1 MASRRAPAA
10 PKVRHSLDALF
21 RPRAVAVVGAS
32 RSPHS
37 IGRQVIANL
46 LADGFTGPI
55 FPVNPNTRVVH
66 SMKCYPS
73 VRAIPDPVDLC
84 VVVVP
89 ADAVLQVAE
98 ECGRK
103 GVKGLVVVTAGFRE
117 IGGAGIARE
126 QRLKAI
132 AQRHGM
138 RVIGPNCMGILNT
151 EEAFRLNASFAA
163 ARPSPGHIGFV
174 SQSGALGEAI
184 LAESRAEGLG
194 VAQFASV
201 GNLVDVTAEDLIE
214 YWEDDPRVR
223 LILLYIESV
232 GDPVRFT
239 RAARRVSRKKP
250 ILAVKAG
257 RSPEG
262 ARAAGSHTGSVAGAD
277 VAADTLL
284 AQCGVIRCGTLREM
298 FMLAAALLTQPLPRG
313 NRVAV
318 VTNAGGPG
326 ILATDAL
333 ISRDLK
339 VPELGPATRQRLVKV
354 LPAEATSRN
363 PVDLIASADG
373 PRYRKVLEAVCR
385 DPGIDALAVLFVS
398 PIMIDVQA
406 VASAILAGTR
416 GIKKPMVACVMGRHR
431 EEEAMATLRGR
442 GVPVYRFPEE
452 AARTL
457 AGLWRAAELRAQP
470 TGRSVK
476 FRVARDAAA
485 QLLRRAGGWLDP
497 ERVERVLRAYG
508 LPLAPSRRVTTPAA
522 AMETAHALGY
532 PVVLK
537 TSSARIL
544 HKSEVKGVVL
554 GLKTGDEVL
563 EAAQDLLARARRL
576 DPRARLQVQCMVEG
590 QREILLGMTRD
601 PGYGPLFAVGMGGV
615 LVEVLRDVAVRIG
628 PLHDLDPDAMLR
640 SLKGWPLLQGFRG
653 DPPCDLR
660 TAREA
665 LLRLNQLVED
675 FPRIAEVEINPFILG
690 REGEPSFAV
699 DARLRVE

>member
-1 MASRRAPAA
+1 M
-10 PKVRHSLDALF
+10 
-21 RPRAVAVVGAS
+21 AVVGAS

-46 LADGFTGPI
+46 IADGFTGPI
-55 FPVNPNTRVVH
+55 FPVNPNSTVVH

-73 VRAIPDPVDLC
+73 VRLIPDPVDLC
-84 VVVVP
+84 VIVVP
-89 ADAVLQVAE
+89 ADAVLDVAE

-117 IGGAGIARE
+117 IGGVGIERE
-126 QRLKAI
+126 HKLKAI
-132 AQRHGM
+132 ARRYGM

-151 EEAFRLNASFAA
+151 EDGYRLNASFAA
-163 ARPSPGHIGFV
+163 ARPHQGHIGFV

-214 YWEDDPRVR
+214 YWEDDPAVR

-257 RSPEG
+257 RSAEG

-284 AQCGVIRCGTLREM
+284 AQCGVIRCATLRQM
-298 FMLAAALLTQPLPRG
+298 FLLASALLTQPLPRG

-333 ISRDLK
+333 ISQGLR
-339 VPELGPATRQRLVKV
+339 VPELSATTVTSLRPA
-354 LPAEATSRN
+354 LPAEASCRN
-363 PVDLIASADG
+363 PVDLIASANG
-373 PRYRKVLEAVCR
+373 PRYRAALRAVGR
-385 DPGIDALAVLFVS
+385 DPGIDALLVLFVS
-398 PIMIDVQA
+398 PIMIDVQE

-431 EEEAMATLRGR
+431 EDEALATLRGR

-457 AGLWRAAELRAQP
+457 AGMWRAEELRAQP
-470 TGRSVK
+470 TGKPVR
-476 FRVARDAAA
+476 FRVARETAHAV
-485 QLLRRAGGWLDP
+485 LRRARGWLDP
-497 ERVERVLRAYG
+497 ERVERLLQAYG
-508 LPLAPSRRVTTPAA
+508 LPLAPSRRVRTPVA
-522 AMETAHALGY
+522 AMEAAHALGY

-537 TSSARIL
+537 ASSARIL
-544 HKSEVKGVVL
+544 HKSEVKGIVL
-554 GLKTGDEVL
+554 GLKSGDEVF
-563 EAAQDLLARARRL
+563 EAAKDLLARARRL
-576 DPRARLQVQCMVEG
+576 DPKVRLQVQSMVKG

-601 PGYGPLFAVGMGGV
+601 PRSGPLFAVGLGGV

-660 TAREA
+660 TAGEA

-675 FPRIAEVEINPFILG
+675 FPQIAEVEINPFILG
-690 REGEPSFAV
+690 REGAPSFAV